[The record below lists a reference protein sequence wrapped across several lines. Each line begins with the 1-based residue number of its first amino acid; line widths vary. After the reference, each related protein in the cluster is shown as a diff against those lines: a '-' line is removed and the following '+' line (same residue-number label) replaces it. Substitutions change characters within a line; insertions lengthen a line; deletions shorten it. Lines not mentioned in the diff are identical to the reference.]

1 MVGNLKNYT
10 KIDILRCLLRI
21 EKPVS
26 RAELSRILDLGEGT
40 VRSILDILKE
50 NNFLESNKNGHYL
63 SPKGDNFVQKIK
75 NNIVLKNIDLDSIFP
90 EQKKIAVQIKS
101 PKNIEKSYIL
111 RDVAVKN
118 GAEGAIILK
127 YDKSSNKLRIFDAE
141 HEENFDEIGSKFN
154 LSGKDLLIIA
164 YADSYK
170 LAEHGALAVAVEL
183 DDDLRN
189 LMDKF

>member
-127 YDKSSNKLRIFDAE
+127 YDKSSNKLRIFDK
-141 HEENFDEIGSKFN
+141 N
-154 LSGKDLLIIA
+154 
-164 YADSYK
+164 
-170 LAEHGALAVAVEL
+170 
-183 DDDLRN
+183 R
-189 LMDKF
+189 

>member
-75 NNIVLKNIDLDSIFP
+75 NNIERDDKN
-90 EQKKIAVQIKS
+90 
-101 PKNIEKSYIL
+101 
-111 RDVAVKN
+111 RC
-118 GAEGAIILK
+118 
-127 YDKSSNKLRIFDAE
+127 KLRMVGWKVMRVWE
-141 HEENFDEIGSKFN
+141 HQLERDQVFFTMKRIKYFLNS
-154 LSGKDLLIIA
+154 
-164 YADSYK
+164 
-170 LAEHGALAVAVEL
+170 
-183 DDDLRN
+183 
-189 LMDKF
+189 